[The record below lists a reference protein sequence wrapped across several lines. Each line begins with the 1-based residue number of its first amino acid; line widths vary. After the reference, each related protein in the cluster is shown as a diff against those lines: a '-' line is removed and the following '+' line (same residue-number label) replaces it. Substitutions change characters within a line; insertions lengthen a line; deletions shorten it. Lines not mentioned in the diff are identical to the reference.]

1 MIPINFSVI
10 WNRMKREMKRECA
23 CVKETKRIECSVK
36 KMKEKSYSTSFY
48 TKLHKIRGVEKG
60 RRKHVII
67 DSKAYEDIMDRQRD
81 RKRKREEDE
90 SNNGALPPQRRRLN
104 GDENDEVM
112 DVLSNNG
119 RLTDDTMN
127 MNAQRVHNEDV
138 TSPSHTATQTRTIP
152 ETPEQPPMDTQY
164 EQNNGHNTNNNEDVT
179 SPSHTATQT
188 RTIPETPEQPPMD
201 TQYELQNNGHN

>member
-1 MIPINFSVI
+1 MKSQCSSHQLKIAHLSWWSLQVFLEFTRGNVFTLVEVMATINPRRLANFFAI
-10 WNRMKREMKRECA
+10 CTCA
-23 CVKETKRIECSVK
+23 VFLT
-36 KMKEKSYSTSFY
+36 
-48 TKLHKIRGVEKG
+48 
-60 RRKHVII
+60 
-67 DSKAYEDIMDRQRD
+67 AYEDIMDRQRD

-164 EQNNGHNTNNNEDVT
+164 EQNNGHNTNNNGHNT
-179 SPSHTATQT
+179 NNN
-188 RTIPETPEQPPMD
+188 R
-201 TQYELQNNGHN
+201 QNNGDSTSDRSR